1 MGDHFFPPKNPKPPN
16 TPSLRF
22 WGHFVRI
29 MVVVAVEM
37 MMMFTCLFGLIEAIL
52 FVHGARAKVG

>member
-1 MGDHFFPPKNPKPPN
+1 MGDHFFPPKN
-16 TPSLRF
+16 TPSLGF
-22 WGHFVRI
+22 WGTFSLGIV
-29 MVVVAVEM
+29 VVVAVEM